1 MTARLLVLKIPVAS
15 GRRPGY
21 SPYIAKKPGARPPG
35 AERSPI
41 YSCRFF
47 WTDAGKYVPQ
57 TQNAENEK
65 LGNLPREL
73 IQNSRSAASGHS
85 VSDAGAARYFD
96 YAAAVALRNLA
107 ARFGTAMPRY
117 LLAPEISLLLAAE
130 LNQRRRLLIETFWNT
145 GGRLNEVTPLTPDDF
160 ALDCPDS
167 GRALDAPFV
176 VLHTLKQRRD
186 LSRSRPRGRPT
197 KEEQAAMREALANP
211 PRAVPLTDPG
221 FVQRMREYLATMG
234 IKKGERIWTIDSA
247 DTVRS
252 WISGAVTAAK
262 RDGVTFTVK
271 PITTRTFRDS
281 FAMHLVQHGVPK
293 KVIQALMGHRDEK
306 STEWYCRVMA
316 LDVTR
321 QLGVR
326 FSMTP
331 EDARALILPGGGKMG
346 RFTT

>member
-1 MTARLLVLKIPVAS
+1 MS
-15 GRRPGY
+15 
-21 SPYIAKKPGARPPG
+21 
-35 AERSPI
+35 
-41 YSCRFF
+41 
-47 WTDAGKYVPQ
+47 
-57 TQNAENEK
+57 
-65 LGNLPREL
+65 NLPRE
-73 IQNSRSAASGHS
+73 IWQNSRSGVSVHS
-85 VSDAGAARYFD
+85 AGDPEAARYFD
-96 YAAAVALRNLA
+96 YGAAVALRNLA
-107 ARFGTAMPRY
+107 AQFGTAMPRY
-117 LLAPEISLLLAAE
+117 LLAPEVSLVLAAE
-130 LNQRRRLLIETFWNT
+130 LNQRKRMLIETFWNT
-145 GGRLNEVTPLTPDDF
+145 GGRLNEVTPLTPEDF
-160 ALDCPDS
+160 VLDCPET
-167 GRALDAPFV
+167 GKALSSPFV

-186 LSRSRPRGRPT
+186 LSRARPRGRPT

-221 FVQRMREYLATMG
+221 YVQRMREYLATMS
-234 IKKGERIWTIDSA
+234 IKKGERIWKINSG

-252 WISGAVTAAK
+252 WICGAVEAAE

-293 KVIQALMGHRDEK
+293 KVIQALMGHKDEK

-331 EDARALILPGGGKMG
+331 EDARVLIAP
-346 RFTT
+346 R